1 MCIHNVCLAL
11 LLALSLALVLSPA
24 LAAGGKLAEPLKP
37 ALRQMLDDE
46 LRAIVGRP
54 AAPLASLA
62 VVALRDGVPVYEQ
75 ALGWRSVERG
85 LPATVDTLYRVA
97 SVSKLVTAIGFMKLV
112 EQGRVDLDADASR
125 YLGFALRHPAH
136 PARVVTP
143 RMLLSH
149 TSSLRDPGDLLPS
162 RVGVSLS
169 SVLAPGGQ
177 AVAGS
182 IAGSI
187 AGSVSGSIPGSM
199 SGAAAGSAA
208 GGAPAASAAYWA
220 RPASQAPGSGWF
232 HYANVN
238 SVVLGTI
245 IERVSGQRFDRYMK
259 AEVLA
264 PLGVV
269 GGYHPAADLTA
280 AEFTQLATLY
290 RKSPDGGVHWNPGGP
305 WVPQGPDRTAAP
317 PAPIE
322 GLDAYD
328 VGSNAGVFGPQGGL
342 RTSVRGL
349 TRLMQMLLNR
359 GTLDGVTVL
368 RAATVNAM
376 LTPQW
381 SLAPPGRPRNGD
393 TERGIFQRWGL
404 GPQLFTGQGGSRGR
418 GDRIGTTPRG
428 LTGAGHLGEAW
439 GLCSGFVFD
448 PHTRKGLIY
457 IVGGM
462 GARPADYPGARSA
475 FYAWEEQILQALTQR
490 ALLQQGN
497 PSGPPGPPGPR

>member
-1 MCIHNVCLAL
+1 MICTDTPGRRMGTGQICLAL
-11 LLALSLALVLSPA
+11 WLALILSPA
-24 LAAGGKLAEPLKP
+24 LPAREAAAEPLKP
-37 ALRQMLDDE
+37 ALRHMLDDE

-125 YLGFALRHPAH
+125 YLGFVLRHPAH
-136 PARVVTP
+136 PTRVVTP

-149 TSSLRDPGDLLPS
+149 TSALRDPGDLLPS
-162 RVGVSLS
+162 RVGVSLA
-169 SVLAPGGQ
+169 SVLAPGNQ
-177 AVAGS
+177 SVAGS
-182 IAGSI
+182 VAGSVS
-187 AGSVSGSIPGSM
+187 GSVSGSIPG
-199 SGAAAGSAA
+199 AAAGSAA
-208 GGAPAASAAYWA
+208 GAAPTASAAYWA
-220 RPASQAPGSGWF
+220 RPAAQAPGSGWF
-232 HYANVN
+232 HYANIN

-259 AEVLA
+259 TEVLA
-264 PLGVV
+264 PLGIF

-280 AEFTQLATLY
+280 AEAQQLATLY

-305 WVPQGPDRTAAP
+305 WVPQGPDRTAEP

-368 RAATVNAM
+368 RAATVDAM

-393 TERGIFQRWGL
+393 TEGDLFLRWGL

-418 GDRIGTTPRG
+418 GDRIGATPGG

-439 GLCSGFVFD
+439 GLCAGFVFD
-448 PHTRKGLIY
+448 PLTRQGLIY
-457 IVGGM
+457 VVGGI
-462 GARPADYPGARSA
+462 GARPADHLGAHSA
-475 FYAWEEQILQALTQR
+475 FYLWEEQILQALTQR
-490 ALLQQGN
+490 ALLQTEGA
-497 PSGPPGPPGPR
+497 SSPPAPR

>member
-1 MCIHNVCLAL
+1 
-11 LLALSLALVLSPA
+11 
-24 LAAGGKLAEPLKP
+24 
-37 ALRQMLDDE
+37 MLDDE
-46 LRAIVGRP
+46 LRAIVSRP
-54 AAPLASLA
+54 GAPLASLA

-75 ALGWRSVERG
+75 ALGWRSVALG

-112 EQGRVDLDADASR
+112 EQGRVNLDADASR
-125 YLGFALRHPAH
+125 YLGFVLRHPAH
-136 PARVVTP
+136 PARIVTP

-149 TSSLRDPGDLLPS
+149 TSALRDPGDLLPS
-162 RVGVSLS
+162 RVGVSLAS
-169 SVLAPGGQ
+169 MLTPK
-177 AVAGS
+177 GS
-182 IAGSI
+182 PA
-187 AGSVSGSIPGSM
+187 AAAA
-199 SGAAAGSAA
+199 SGARASSANTA
-208 GGAPAASAAYWA
+208 YTSYTAYWA
-220 RPASQAPGSGWF
+220 RPAAQAPGAGWF
-232 HYANVN
+232 HYANIN
-238 SVVLGTI
+238 AVVLGTI

-280 AEFTQLATLY
+280 AEAQQLATLY

-322 GLDAYD
+322 GLDAYE

-349 TRLMQMLLNR
+349 TRLMQMLLDR

-368 RAATVNAM
+368 QAATVDAM

-393 TERGIFQRWGL
+393 TEGDLFLRWGL
-404 GPQLFTGQGGSRGR
+404 GPQLFTGQSGSRGR
-418 GDRIGTTPRG
+418 GDRIGATPGGLMGGLTGG

-439 GLCSGFVFD
+439 GLCAGFVFD
-448 PHTRKGLIY
+448 PLTRQGLIY
-457 IVGGM
+457 IVGGI
-462 GARPADYPGARSA
+462 GGRPADHLGAQSA
-475 FYAWEEQILQALTQR
+475 FYLWEEQILQALTQR
-490 ALLQQGN
+490 ALLRTGGAN
-497 PSGPPGPPGPR
+497 SPPAPR